1 MSAIHRRMI
10 ALALPIMA
18 LPAVQP
24 ALAQSAGDQTQSQP
38 ATLQQVIV
46 TAQKRKE
53 DLQKTPVD
61 VSVVSASTMARLQ
74 INDISTLVA
83 AVPGLQYSF
92 SYSNPQLTIRG
103 LTNYSNGPWVEPG
116 VDTYVDGVY
125 QANNQSSVF
134 LFNDVDQVEVLKG
147 PQGTLFGRNAL
158 AGVVSITTR
167 TPSHDP
173 SVDVAVGYGNF
184 DTVTGKF
191 YGTTGITDDL
201 AADFSAYVQK
211 QNDGWGT
218 NLYNDTQLHTGE
230 QEAYRTKWA
239 LTPSDATTV
248 TLTGDY
254 SHAVPQVLGL
264 APINGVFSSV
274 MTGPVHPG
282 GFWDS
287 YLPYPGGFAVTQY
300 DGSLKV
306 EQDLAWAQLVS
317 ITGATWGNIN
327 KNATTP
333 AIIPFDPQDPAAGQA
348 TAGLQANARQL
359 IHTKTYT
366 EELQLKS
373 LDSSTIKWIAGVFLL
388 SNKINNAAYRL
399 PVPGSLTT
407 ILDDEDIKSYA
418 GFGQATMPVTTTT
431 RLTLGARYTSDHA
444 DVDGNAYSAAG
455 VIIPGSSVSTNP
467 QPSAVWDK
475 PTWTAI
481 LDHDFAQ
488 RVMGYASYSRGYQ
501 SGSYNISSSVNK
513 GPGEPQTMDAFEL
526 GLKTSSEDN
535 RLRADTSVFYYKI
548 HDLLVSQNIDGK
560 SVMSNAAAAR
570 IDGADLE
577 IDWLPLDSLMLTG
590 GVSYTDPIY
599 TSYANATF
607 YEPNPNG
614 DGEFV
619 TYTGDASGNQIVY
632 SEKLSASLSA
642 NYTFHTRGGDFAL
655 SAIENYHS
663 GAHYDPQG
671 LLVAPSYSVVNASL
685 NWTLPNDNWN
695 VKFWSNNLTNT
706 KYATLFANTPVMYMN
721 PAPPRTYGI
730 EFGYHWQK

>member
-1 MSAIHRRMI
+1 MPAFHQRMI
-10 ALALPIMA
+10 AIAVTGMA
-18 LPAVQP
+18 LPMTAP
-24 ALAQSAGDQTQSQP
+24 ASAQSAADPQV
-38 ATLQQVIV
+38 TLQQVIV

-53 DLQKTPVD
+53 DLQKTPVA
-61 VSVVSASTMARLQ
+61 VSVVSAGTMDRLQ
-74 INDISTLVA
+74 ISDVSTLVE

-116 VDTYVDGVY
+116 VNTYVDGVY
-125 QANNQSSVF
+125 QANNQSSVL
-134 LFNDVDQVEVLKG
+134 LFNDVAQVEVLKG

-173 SVDVAVGYGNF
+173 SVDADVGYGNF
-184 DTVTGKF
+184 NTVSGKF
-191 YGTTGITDDL
+191 YGTTGITDSL
-201 AADFSAYVQK
+201 AADLSVYVQK

-218 NLYNDTQLHTGE
+218 NLYDNSPLHTGE
-230 QEAYRTKWA
+230 QQAYRSKWV

-248 TLTGDY
+248 TFIGDY
-254 SHAVPQVLGL
+254 SHAEPQVLGL

-274 MTGPVHPG
+274 TIGPVHPG
-282 GFWDS
+282 GFYDS
-287 YLPYPGGFAVTQY
+287 YLPNPGEFEVTQY

-306 EQDLAWAQLVS
+306 EHDLTWAQIVS
-317 ITGATWGNIN
+317 ITGASWGHIE

-333 AIIPFDPQDPAAGQA
+333 AIIPFDPQNPSQGQA
-348 TAGLQANARQL
+348 TAGLQLNALQL

-373 LDSSTIKWIAGVFLL
+373 LDSSAIKWIAGVFLL
-388 SNKINNAAYRL
+388 SNKIDNAAYRL
-399 PVPGSLTT
+399 PVPGTLTT
-407 ILDDEDIKSYA
+407 TLDDEDIKSYA
-418 GFGQATMPVTTTT
+418 GFGQATIPVTTDT

-444 DVDGNAYSAAG
+444 DVGGNSYSAAG
-455 VIIPGSSVSTNP
+455 VLIPGSSVSTNP
-467 QPSAVWDK
+467 QPSAVWNK
-475 PTWTAI
+475 PTWTVI
-481 LDHDFAQ
+481 LDHDFSQ
-488 RVMGYASYSRGYQ
+488 RIMGYASYSRGYQ

-513 GPGEPQTMDAFEL
+513 GPGDPQIMDAFEL
-526 GLKTSSEDN
+526 GLKTSSADN
-535 RLRADTSVFYYKI
+535 RLRANTSVFYYKI
-548 HDLLVSQNIDGK
+548 RDLLVSQNIAGK

-577 IDWLPLDSLMLTG
+577 IDWLPLDSLMLTA

-599 TSYANATF
+599 SSYDDATR

-614 DGEFV
+614 NGTFV
-619 TYTGDASGNQIVY
+619 TITGDASGNQLVY

-642 NYTFHTRGGDFAL
+642 SYTFHTATGDFAL

-671 LLVAPSYSVVNASL
+671 LLVAPSYSVVNTSL
-685 NWTLPNDNWN
+685 DWALPGDSWD
-695 VKFWSNNLTNT
+695 VKLWSNNLANT

-730 EFGYHWQK
+730 QFGYHWKK